1 MNMAITMN
9 GLKGLAGRMTEKV
22 TGKKGSEHTT
32 LIMKTVRKI
41 ADTEPGKAPLIGHL
55 PVDKQY
61 LYAGG
66 TLIVSLLLAAGFT
79 IYSLVQLDNRTSYE
93 TKSGDLKVL
102 SQRLPLT
109 AQQSVLGNEEAFKK
123 LAEGKSTFETTLAG
137 LTDGDSDVPASSG
150 TARDT
155 LGTISEQW
163 KKINPQVVQILSQ
176 QKNLVTLNKSVKNIN
191 ALSINLQEVA
201 EQLTSQLADAGASV
215 REVSRASH
223 LVMLSQRLP
232 TNANLLLSADVIDP
246 AVVLHLEKDT
256 TSFRD
261 TV

>member
-32 LIMKTVRKI
+32 LIMQTVRKI

-109 AQQSVLGNEEAFKK
+109 AQQSVLGNAEAFKK
-123 LAEGKSTFETTLAG
+123 LAEGKATFETTLAG
-137 LTDGDSDVPASSG
+137 LNLMA
-150 TARDT
+150 TAM
-155 LGTISEQW
+155 SP
-163 KKINPQVVQILSQ
+163 PQVVSH
-176 QKNLVTLNKSVKNIN
+176 VTRWGKSVSNGKK
-191 ALSINLQEVA
+191 SIHRSLRFCRSKR
-201 EQLTSQLADAGASV
+201 TW
-215 REVSRASH
+215 
-223 LVMLSQRLP
+223 
-232 TNANLLLSADVIDP
+232 
-246 AVVLHLEKDT
+246 
-256 TSFRD
+256 
-261 TV
+261 